1 MEALLRQLPQ
11 GKKQQKRGSRM
22 NYLTHKD
29 IQLKCPWKLLSI
41 EELEVHI
48 EPNKHASI
56 YAKALVEEETDI
68 IQGSLKNEVI
78 ELLNKETQKIIFAAE
93 ITEATLIYENGVC
106 YIEIRGLS
114 GTSNLD
120 LTKESRS
127 FQETAMTY
135 EEMIDSI
142 IKTSKGTDAIYIE
155 GKGKA
160 IQVPL
165 IQFRETNWTYIKRM
179 ASHFQSV
186 VVPEVSSTQPR
197 FWFGLP
203 EGKRKTLDDSIEYE
217 VKHETTLTRKPFFSY
232 EIKHWDNMNIG
243 DYNHFKGKEMII
255 YKKSI
260 SLKENLL
267 IFAYSLCYR
276 NSYQIMKK
284 YNTIISGMAIQGT
297 VLQTNKEQ
305 MRVHLDIDQKQDP
318 SKAYW
323 YDYVPTTG
331 NMMYC
336 MPKVGTRIA
345 LYFPDEKEEHA
356 KIHYCVRTNGAT
368 SPALSDPSCRY
379 FYTEHQK
386 AWALL
391 PTNLYFEAIQPSGT
405 PKKLRIELPDAT
417 GPDAVDPNGSG
428 ADGFLGVRCSSPK
441 KIFIMTIGEIQ
452 IKTKTFAHLNT
463 MQSLTVYHGGTTTEY
478 NACITITNDH
488 HLVGNHIYFDTVPDK
503 EEGEYAPFNDAPKEG
518 EYHFWE
524 SALKI
529 GGGLLAVVGGIAVAC
544 VCVAAIGPAALILGG
559 AIVGAGIS
567 SVAVGMGEMST
578 GNNVSAKEYLI
589 KLGIGAFTG
598 AIGSIPGM
606 PLAATVFLVAPG
618 ATMIGMGLEELLIED
633 TDYTVEDYVVQGVIS
648 IAFAGLASGI
658 NTIAAKFVNK
668 LKGNTAQLDIQAVQN
683 QIDDIDDKITQKYT
697 TNGAMSGK
705 KVKDLYLSK
714 LSNQQLIDLC
724 DQYNI
729 PYNSSNP
736 KGAINDLKRF
746 IVNDPSVLGG
756 AERSGLLAQQR
767 SVDDLYKAEWKAY
780 DKTDLKGEIN
790 SVQGPRVK
798 KVLDGIKSYNNDMC

>member
-1 MEALLRQLPQ
+1 
-11 GKKQQKRGSRM
+11 
-22 NYLTHKD
+22 
-29 IQLKCPWKLLSI
+29 
-41 EELEVHI
+41 
-48 EPNKHASI
+48 
-56 YAKALVEEETDI
+56 
-68 IQGSLKNEVI
+68 
-78 ELLNKETQKIIFAAE
+78 
-93 ITEATLIYENGVC
+93 
-106 YIEIRGLS
+106 
-114 GTSNLD
+114 
-120 LTKESRS
+120 
-127 FQETAMTY
+127 
-135 EEMIDSI
+135 
-142 IKTSKGTDAIYIE
+142 
-155 GKGKA
+155 
-160 IQVPL
+160 
-165 IQFRETNWTYIKRM
+165 
-179 ASHFQSV
+179 
-186 VVPEVSSTQPR
+186 
-197 FWFGLP
+197 
-203 EGKRKTLDDSIEYE
+203 
-217 VKHETTLTRKPFFSY
+217 
-232 EIKHWDNMNIG
+232 
-243 DYNHFKGKEMII
+243 
-255 YKKSI
+255 
-260 SLKENLL
+260 
-267 IFAYSLCYR
+267 
-276 NSYQIMKK
+276 MKK
-284 YNTIISGMAIQGT
+284 YNIIISG
-297 VLQTNKEQ
+297 
-305 MRVHLDIDQKQDP
+305 
-318 SKAYW
+318 
-323 YDYVPTTG
+323 
-331 NMMYC
+331 
-336 MPKVGTRIA
+336 IA

-368 SPALSDPSCRY
+368 SSALSDPSCRY

-529 GGGLLAVVGGIAVAC
+529 VGGLLAVVGRITVAC
-544 VCVAAIGPAALILGG
+544 VC
-559 AIVGAGIS
+559 S
-567 SVAVGMGEMST
+567 SYRTRRINTRGCHCWSRNKQCGRGEIST

-606 PLAATVFLVAPG
+606 ALATTVFLVAPG

-633 TDYTVEDYVVQGVIS
+633 TDYTWEDYVVQGVIS
-648 IAFAGLASGI
+648 MAFAGAASGI
-658 NTIAAKFVNK
+658 NKIAAKFFNK
-668 LKGNTAQLDIQAVQN
+668 LKGNTAKLDMRAVQN
-683 QIDDIDDKITQKYT
+683 QIDDIDAKITQKYT
-697 TNGAMSGK
+697 TNGVMSGK

-714 LSNQQLIDLC
+714 LSNQQLADLC

-736 KGAINDLKRF
+736 RGAINDLKKF

-756 AERSGLLAQQR
+756 T
-767 SVDDLYKAEWKAY
+767 DLYKKLY
-780 DKTDLKGEIN
+780 KGE
-790 SVQGPRVK
+790 
-798 KVLDGIKSYNNDMC
+798 NNDEMLNQDGLSQEGNSSQQNN